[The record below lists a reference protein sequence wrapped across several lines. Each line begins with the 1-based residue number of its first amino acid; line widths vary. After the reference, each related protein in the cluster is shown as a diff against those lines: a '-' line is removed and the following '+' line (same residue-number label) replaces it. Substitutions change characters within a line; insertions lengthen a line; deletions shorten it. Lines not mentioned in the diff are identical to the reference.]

1 MNTKTFLLLACA
13 ASSLAAAPAGA
24 HELQSNRAT
33 LVLRDNHHLSLS
45 LYLDYCQLLQRT
57 LAPGSNQREFVL
69 RYAALPPQALR
80 SALQQAQ
87 NQLEKDTQLHL
98 PKQQSIRFSRWQWP
112 DLQAVQQLLQQR
124 AMQSVVA
131 PNEHPHAAQLEIH
144 AEANTSAPIQQL
156 DLQLPAAMQPLLLV
170 SYQPSQ
176 QWLNGGSGRSPIKF

>member
-1 MNTKTFLLLACA
+1 MNAKKCLLLACA
-13 ASSLAAAPAGA
+13 VAGLVSAPANA

-87 NQLEKDTQLHL
+87 IQLEKDALLHL
-98 PKQQSIRFSRWQWP
+98 PKQQAIRFSRWQWP
-112 DLQAVQQLLQQR
+112 DLQTVQQLLQQR

-131 PNEHPHAAQLEIH
+131 PHDHPHAAQLEIH
-144 AEANTSAPIQQL
+144 AEANTSAPIKQL

-170 SYQPSQ
+170 SYRPSQ
-176 QWLNGGSGRSPIKF
+176 QWLNGGNGSSPIKF